1 MFQIPFY
8 SLIVFI
14 YFLLFCF
21 IDFLFELNFSS
32 VVISALTEY
41 SIQGTEIYCSL
52 LPWFVTGYADAEG
65 TFVISIQKS
74 STTRLG
80 WQVKLI
86 FEIGA
91 ANNLANRKL
100 LESFKDFFGGGR
112 VSLGGNQLYYTVTDL
127 PTLLR
132 VRNHFLNHSLE
143 STKLI
148 HFQMWSQVLDL
159 IVTKEHLTLEGL
171 LRIVAIKSHFPMGL
185 SELLSNAFSDLP
197 SITKPSFIS
206 SSLPLNPDWIAG
218 FANGDGSF
226 SLGYR
231 KRSVFR
237 QGATCEPSFFI
248 GQHPRDRVLLERI
261 IASLDCGSV
270 YNIRENLLKLTIADL
285 STITNRVIPFFTDH
299 LLYGAKALDFRD
311 FSKGISIMNS
321 KGHLTEAGLRQLKEL
336 YDNMNSNRTKFE

>member
-1 MFQIPFY
+1 
-8 SLIVFI
+8 
-14 YFLLFCF
+14 LFCF

-237 QGATCEPSFFI
+237 
-248 GQHPRDRVLLERI
+248 
-261 IASLDCGSV
+261 
-270 YNIRENLLKLTIADL
+270 
-285 STITNRVIPFFTDH
+285 
-299 LLYGAKALDFRD
+299 
-311 FSKGISIMNS
+311 
-321 KGHLTEAGLRQLKEL
+321 
-336 YDNMNSNRTKFE
+336 